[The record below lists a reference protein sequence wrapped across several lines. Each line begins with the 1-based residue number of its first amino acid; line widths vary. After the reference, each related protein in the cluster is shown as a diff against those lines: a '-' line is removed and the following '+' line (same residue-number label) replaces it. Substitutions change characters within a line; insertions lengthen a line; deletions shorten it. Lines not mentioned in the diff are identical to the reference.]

1 MALTEQ
7 ERASIEKQIKDM
19 ETAMAEQALTG
30 EGVDK
35 TLADLKIADAFN
47 QKQWAKFHSYIQFY
61 ELEIEGLTG
70 EYVDDPITEKDV
82 IEHASSGGRLYQNP
96 NGTDTKN
103 IPQYN
108 GAPIK
113 TGRPRELDNKTKIL
127 EQINLLRL
135 GTQNSGGGSNVQGGY
150 SAGSNTINLE
160 YSINPGWILVGGVT
174 LLNVTAGAS
183 GGTCS
188 KSQYTTQTTC
198 TANAGV
204 WTTYYTYNIS
214 DRVNDASHSDNTS
227 VTPIWTGFTN
237 AERLAKDAVDNNKQ
251 GIMNALITRL
261 DTELGKWQTI
271 LQTKT
276 IHFSQKN
283 KAENMDPAAVNEHLL
298 VDAYLTTYRATKPIQ
313 DGTPGLDEVIA
324 KINARDTYRVTRA
337 NACKEAKKEY
347 YGQRKSFSDAR
358 ADVQSGTLKR
368 ITFLSG
374 LKKDG
379 GFKPGGTPQQQ
390 KQLVALKKLL
400 ADG

>member
-1 MALTEQ
+1 MALSEQ
-7 ERASIEKQIKDM
+7 EKASIQKQIKDM

-35 TLADLKIADAFN
+35 TLAELKVADAFN
-47 QKQWAKFHSYIQFY
+47 QKQWAKFHSYIQSY

-70 EYVDDPITEKDV
+70 EYIDDPITEKDV
-82 IEHASSGGRLYQNP
+82 IAHASSGGRLYQNP
-96 NGTDTKN
+96 DGTDTKN

-113 TGRPRELDNKTKIL
+113 TGRPRELDNIAKIM

-150 SAGSNTINLE
+150 SSGSSSINLDS
-160 YSINPGWILVGGVT
+160 SINPGWVLVGGRT
-174 LLNVTAGAS
+174 LLRVAAGGS
-183 GGTCS
+183 GGSCS
-188 KSQYTTQTTC
+188 LPAYTTQATC
-198 TANAGV
+198 TSNSGT
-204 WTTYYTYNIS
+204 WTTYYTYNIL
-214 DRVNDASHSDNTS
+214 DRVNDMSFSDDTG
-227 VTPIWTGFTN
+227 VTPVWTGFTN

-251 GIMNALITRL
+251 ALMDQLIVRL
-261 DTELGKWQTI
+261 DTELGKWQSI
-271 LQTKT
+271 LQSKT
-276 IHFSQKN
+276 LQFSQKN
-283 KAENMDPAAVNEHLL
+283 KAENMDPAAVNTHLL
-298 VDAYLTTYRATKPIQ
+298 ADTYLTTYRSTKPIQ
-313 DGTPGLDEVIA
+313 DGTPGLDELIA
-324 KINARDTYRVTRA
+324 KINARDSYRTVRA
-337 NACKEAKKEY
+337 QACKEAKKEY

-379 GFKPGGTPQQQ
+379 GFKPGGTSQQQ
-390 KQLVALKKLL
+390 KQLSALKKLL